1 MVADALAISGK
12 AISVPSLLALEDAD
26 AFFLEIAFGSNL
38 PAYGMG
44 EASPLV
50 AAGVE
55 GETGEAAAGE
65 TCAFLSISARRPL
78 VPPEASSSFCLRSFS
93 AACFC
98 FHASNFARR
107 SAFFSSSVCVGV
119 AGICGSHF

>member
-12 AISVPSLLALEDAD
+12 AISVPSLLAVEDAD
-26 AFFLEIAFGSNL
+26 AFFLVRAFGSNL
-38 PAYGMG
+38 PAYGTG

-50 AAGVE
+50 ASGVE
-55 GETGEAAAGE
+55 GETGEATTGE
-65 TCAFLSISARRPL
+65 ACAFLSISARRFR
-78 VPPEASSSFCLRSFS
+78 VPPEDSNSFCLRSFS

-119 AGICGSHF
+119 AGICVSC